1 MQGQRRTR
9 TQVAF
14 GRAAFRAGIQP
25 FRQSSL
31 MRSLPR
37 VRALPL
43 LAAALLLAAC
53 EAAYH
58 PTDIPGSDA
67 RMSPQARRYVD
78 SALYLMQTYS
88 LQKHEIDWP
97 RFREETYMRANGAA
111 VPAHTYASLQLAL
124 QTLNEHS
131 FFIPPT
137 TGIGGPQTGLWPPLS
152 GTSHDGGRIGYIRTA
167 TFSGS
172 NADAHAQEYH
182 DIIRDIDTAATC
194 GWVVDM
200 RSNPGGNM
208 WPMLAGVGPILGEGV
223 PGAFIDADGVRTLWY
238 YQDGVAG
245 VERGGTRQA
254 ITRVAR
260 PYRLRRPN
268 PPVAVITGVNTASA
282 AEAVTIAF
290 RGRPYSRSF
299 GLMTRGLPTANSAYD
314 MTDGA
319 TVVLTTAWEADRTG
333 TVYRDRI
340 HPDEAIVGEGP
351 SEALYAAMAWLYA
364 QPACQATPAPE

>member
-1 MQGQRRTR
+1 
-9 TQVAF
+9 
-14 GRAAFRAGIQP
+14 
-25 FRQSSL
+25 
-31 MRSLPR
+31 MRPHPR
-37 VRALPL
+37 VRL
-43 LAAALLLAAC
+43 LSLLTAAVLLTAC

-67 RMSPQARRYVD
+67 RMSAQARRYVD

-88 LQKHEIDWP
+88 LQKHEVDWA
-97 RFREETYMRANGAA
+97 RLREDTYLRADGAA
-111 VPAHTYASLQLAL
+111 VPAHTYDAIHHAL
-124 QTLNEHS
+124 QSLNEHS
-131 FFIPPT
+131 FFIRPS
-137 TGIGGPQTGLWPPLS
+137 TGIGGPQTGLWPPLA

-167 TFSGS
+167 TYSQSDPDG
-172 NADAHAQEYH
+172 HAQEYH
-182 DIIRDIDTAATC
+182 DIIRENDTAATC

-208 WPMLAGVGPILGEGV
+208 WPMLAGVGPILGEGI

-268 PPVAVITGVNTASA
+268 PPVAVITGTSTASA

-299 GLMTRGLPTANSAYD
+299 GLMTRGLPTANSAYE
-314 MTDGA
+314 MTDGG
-319 TVVLTTAWEADRTG
+319 TVVLTTAWEADRAG

-340 HPDEAIVGEGP
+340 DPDEVIVGGTP
-351 SEALYAAMAWLYA
+351 NEALYAAMSWLYA
-364 QPACQATPAPE
+364 QPACQ